1 MRVRGVHSSFRTQWR
16 PDLWAEGSHEASKP
30 IEHTQAKPQTPPQA
44 ATSSAYARYAVAH
57 KNLNL
62 LIQGKNR

>member
-16 PDLWAEGSHEASKP
+16 PDLWAESPEASKHV
-30 IEHTQAKPQTPPQA
+30 EYKQAKTQTPSQSSTSA
-44 ATSSAYARYAVAH
+44 AYTRYAVAH